1 MKLKS
6 LIIGIL
12 SITIICLNS
21 TNAFASIS
29 VSGVG
34 VSKYKTLGNCV
45 HGDRQGD
52 ELVSNFLDIMTSSAG
67 ATKQSEDFDFDA
79 TKLSLTTDF
88 SCADFD
94 IFAGHG
100 FNIGKH
106 GVPHNCLHLFTTD
119 IFHDVHKT
127 ESDPNANYFTTDA
140 ANDLWGGG
148 YSGEQWVTTFSCNFL
163 NTDDPDW
170 YSMMNGVHSVC
181 GYGSVMYLDPRL
193 GADYARNLVVGQ
205 TVKEAFFNANMV
217 YEPENS
223 TPTICRVLA
232 ADISQNDTIRSY
244 SKKPL
249 PITDGTEKYSY
260 WDLTVQPK

>member
-1 MKLKS
+1 MKFKS

-29 VSGVG
+29 VGGIG

-67 ATKQSEDFDFDA
+67 ATKKFQDFDFDA
-79 TKLSLTTDF
+79 TKSNIYIDF
-88 SCADFD
+88 LLANFD

-100 FNIGKH
+100 FYIGLH
-106 GVPHNCLHLFTTD
+106 GVPHNSLHLFATD
-119 IFHDVHKT
+119 ILHNVHKT
-127 ESDPNANYFTTDA
+127 ESDPNANFFTTDA
-140 ANDLWGGG
+140 KWG
-148 YSGEQWVTTFSCNFL
+148 SMISAAKWVTTFSCNFL
-163 NTDDPDW
+163 NTNDPDW

-181 GYGSVMYLDPRL
+181 GYGTVMYLNPRL

-217 YEPENS
+217 YEPQNDH
-223 TPTICRVLA
+223 PVICRVLA
-232 ADISQNDTIRSY
+232 ADISQDDTIRSY
-244 SKKPL
+244 SKTPL
-249 PITDGTEKYSY
+249 PIASDLEKYSY